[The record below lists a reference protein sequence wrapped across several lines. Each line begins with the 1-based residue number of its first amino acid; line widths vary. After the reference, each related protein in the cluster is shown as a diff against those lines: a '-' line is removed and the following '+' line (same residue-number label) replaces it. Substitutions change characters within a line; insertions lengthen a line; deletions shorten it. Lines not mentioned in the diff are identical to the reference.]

1 MFREERLLE
10 QLTSKSL
17 ILRIY
22 DCTYFT
28 LEADN
33 NMTLMKSPEAARE
46 NHCEVQTIQAENS
59 QPEFQKQNIAA
70 LPAEQPPKTISD
82 ITIPETFLA
91 NLLLKQAFYLE
102 VFTLLDMT
110 SLLKLN
116 SAITLHLIDYLRR
129 EKYIEVRGSA
139 NLNGAA
145 TSISQNYRYSLNNTG
160 KNRASQLFE
169 FDNYVG
175 PAPVSLE
182 DYWRQVEGQSIK
194 DFQVHRH
201 RLEQEFIGLVISET
215 LVDQLGPAVVSG
227 KPIFI
232 YGPPGNGKTAI
243 SLRLGGVMDDPVM
256 VPYAL
261 YVEGNV
267 IRVFD
272 EVTHRPVTGESESLF
287 KADGRWVKCQRPTV
301 VVGGEMTLEMM
312 DLSFNPILKYYEAP
326 LQLKANNGLFIV
338 DDFGRQRIPPQ
349 ELLNRWI
356 IPMENRRDF
365 LCLHTGQKFAVPFD
379 QLIIFSTN
387 LEPESLVDAA
397 FLRRLRHKIK
407 LDHINQEQ
415 FRAIFRGVCNNY
427 QLEYSETVVNY
438 LLATYYDPFDR
449 PMDACHPR
457 DLVEQIIDIAKF
469 LEITPQLTPEN
480 IDRACK
486 TYFVE

>member
-1 MFREERLLE
+1 M
-10 QLTSKSL
+10 
-17 ILRIY
+17 
-22 DCTYFT
+22 
-28 LEADN
+28 A
-33 NMTLMKSPEAARE
+33 LMKSSEAARE
-46 NHCEVQTIQAENS
+46 NHFEVQTVPAENF
-59 QPEFQKQNIAA
+59 QQEFQKQNIAA

-91 NLLLKQAFYLE
+91 NLLLKHAFYLE

-201 RLEQEFIGLVISET
+201 RLEQGFIGLVISET

-243 SLRLGGVMDDPVM
+243 SLRLGGIMDDPVM

-301 VVGGEMTLEMM
+301 MVGGEMTLEMM

-387 LEPESLVDAA
+387 LEPETLVDAA

-415 FRAIFRGVCNNY
+415 FRAIFRGVCTNY
-427 QLEYSETVVNY
+427 QLEYSETAVNY
-438 LLATYYDPFDR
+438 LLANYYDPFDR
-449 PMDACHPR
+449 PMDACQPR
-457 DLVEQIIDIAKF
+457 DLVEQVIDIARF
-469 LEITPQLTPEN
+469 LEIPPQLTPEN

>member
-1 MFREERLLE
+1 M
-10 QLTSKSL
+10 SL
-17 ILRIY
+17 MR
-22 DCTYFT
+22 
-28 LEADN
+28 
-33 NMTLMKSPEAARE
+33 SPESARE
-46 NHCEVQTIQAENS
+46 NHFEIQTVQAENY
-59 QPEFQKQNIAA
+59 QQKLQKGEFAI
-70 LPAEQPPKTISD
+70 LPAAQQPKTIED

-91 NLLLKQAFYLE
+91 NLLLKHAFYLE
-102 VFTLLDMT
+102 IFTLMDMT
-110 SLLKLN
+110 SLLKLS

-129 EKYIEVRGSA
+129 EKYIEVRGSV
-139 NLNGAA
+139 NLNGVA

-194 DFQVHRH
+194 DLQVNRH
-201 RLEQEFIGLVISET
+201 RLEQGFIGLIISEA
-215 LVDQLGPAVVSG
+215 LIDQLGPAVGSG

-243 SLRLGGVMDDPVM
+243 SLRLGGVMDDAIM

-267 IRVFD
+267 IRVYD
-272 EVTHRPVTGESESLF
+272 EVTHRPITGEAESLF
-287 KADGRWVKCQRPTV
+287 KTDGRWIKCQRPTV
-301 VVGGEMTLEMM
+301 MVGGEMTLEMM
-312 DLSFNPILKYYEAP
+312 DLAFNPILKYYEAP
-326 LQLKANNGLFIV
+326 LQIKANNGLFIV
-338 DDFGRQRIPPQ
+338 DDFGRQRIHPQ

-379 QLIIFSTN
+379 QLLIFSTN
-387 LEPESLVDAA
+387 LEPEVLVDAA

-407 LDHINQEQ
+407 LDHVNQEQ
-415 FRAIFRGVCNNY
+415 FRAIFRGVCTNY
-427 QLEYSETVVNY
+427 QLEYHEAAVNY

-457 DLVEQIIDIAKF
+457 DLVEQVIDIARF
-469 LEITPQLTPEN
+469 LEIPPQLTQEN